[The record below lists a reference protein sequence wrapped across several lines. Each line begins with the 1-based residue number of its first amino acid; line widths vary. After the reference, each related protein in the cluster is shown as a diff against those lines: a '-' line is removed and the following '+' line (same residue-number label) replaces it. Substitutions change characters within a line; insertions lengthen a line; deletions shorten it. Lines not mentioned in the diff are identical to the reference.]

1 MCVRIS
7 ACGCVEK
14 RTAAER
20 KTALTLKDLQADVVN
35 PDEIEIC
42 DGWLLEAFRGLFSC
56 NDVKRLKV
64 KCVARETRI
73 KTSES

>member
-1 MCVRIS
+1 MYICVWTRR
-7 ACGCVEK
+7 EK
-14 RTAAER
+14 DSRG
-20 KTALTLKDLQADVVN
+20 KKKTLKDLQADVVN

-64 KCVARETRI
+64 KYVARETRI
-73 KTSES
+73 KISKS